1 MILAA
6 AADPTQL
13 IQFGVLGIILA
24 LILVGWLWA
33 KPSVDRLIEDK
44 ERAEA
49 QRDAL
54 VEVYQSDVIPAL
66 KDWNDR
72 VDRITSEVVPVLTE
86 VKALLLRRDP

>member
-1 MILAA
+1 MIFAE
-6 AADPTQL
+6 ADPTQL
-13 IQFGVLGIILA
+13 IQFGVLGIILM

-33 KPSVDRLIEDK
+33 KPSVDRLIADK

-54 VEVYQSDVIPAL
+54 VEIYQGEVIPAL

-72 VDRITSEVVPVLTE
+72 VDRISTEVVPVLTE
-86 VKALLLRRDP
+86 VKALLLRREQ